1 MLQLCC
7 ALVPKREP
15 FLEERQRA
23 EDILLGGLGFAEDAR
38 IVSIERGSAKDSR
51 TGYRGLGVFSD
62 GAQFPFECEDALDE
76 LQEWAL
82 TVLQKQR

>member
-1 MLQLCC
+1 M
-7 ALVPKREP
+7 PKREL

-38 IVSIERGSAKDSR
+38 IVSIERGSGRDGAG
-51 TGYRGLGVFSD
+51 GYRGVGVFSD
-62 GAQFPFECEDALDE
+62 GAEFTFESEDELDE

-82 TVLQKQR
+82 KVLQKQ